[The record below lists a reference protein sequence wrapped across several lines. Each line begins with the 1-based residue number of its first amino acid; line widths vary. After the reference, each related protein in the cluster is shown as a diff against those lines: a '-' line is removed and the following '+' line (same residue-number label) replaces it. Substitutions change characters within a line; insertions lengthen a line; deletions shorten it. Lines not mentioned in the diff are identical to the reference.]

1 MTGQFC
7 IEPENGR
14 VWRATL
20 NFKESVEN
28 VEGSFEV
35 IFRPTSDLS
44 VADPGSGWEWSL
56 SQDPSRARQAV
67 VRRRAGYL
75 PEHAALQ
82 RHHRG
87 GAEVTR
93 SASRVGVV
101 AALRPR

>member
-1 MTGQFC
+1 MIGQFC

-44 VADPGSGWEWSL
+44 GIIPDWAWEWSL
-56 SQDPSRARQAV
+56 SQDPGLEPAKLLFVEGQATYLNT
-67 VRRRAGYL
+67 RRFSVTT
-75 PEHAALQ
+75 E
-82 RHHRG
+82 
-87 GAEVTR
+87 EV
-93 SASRVGVV
+93 
-101 AALRPR
+101 LR